1 MNLTTTTMDKN
12 AARHAYLEYRRA
24 LNPDLYEEDRM
35 ILKSYRALSQGHQL
49 LNVADAIKQAG
60 ANANGS
66 PKLAISR
73 ADDEWCY
80 FYRQFSGNLG
90 FAPVQY
96 WNRRNRQFYY
106 PEALPPVQSGLQGVM
121 TGGRSVVP
129 LIPPGLRPK
138 AQLERYHILWEAE
151 WNEVPTDPALLKH
164 LEGDW
169 FAVIAIWDLTEVER
183 IALGMR
189 QVRG

>member
-1 MNLTTTTMDKN
+1 MNLSTTTMDRN

-24 LNPDLYEEDRM
+24 INPDLYEEDRM

-49 LNVADAIKQAG
+49 LNVADAIKNAG
-60 ANANGS
+60 ANPDGS

-80 FYRQFSGNLG
+80 FTRWLDGDLVFS
-90 FAPVQY
+90 PVQR
-96 WNRRNRQFYY
+96 WTGRNRRFFYGK
-106 PEALPPVQSGLQGVM
+106 ALPPVQNYRDLM
-121 TGGRSVVP
+121 NGGRSVVP
-129 LIPPGLRPK
+129 IIPPGLRPR
-138 AQLERYHILWEAE
+138 AQLQNYHILWEAE
-151 WNEVPTDPALLKH
+151 WQQVPTDPALLKH

-183 IALGMR
+183 IALGLR
-189 QVRG
+189 TVR